1 MNILVTGGTGFIGSH
16 ASMAL
21 LNAGH
26 DVSIIDN
33 LSNSDVHVIK
43 RLEMLSSTSI
53 DFEEVDITNKE
64 SLELF
69 FNNRNIEGVMHFAG
83 MKAVSESTKE
93 PLMYFQNNII
103 GTINLLAS
111 MKKFNVKKLIFSSSA
126 TVYGDPS
133 YLPIDENHPTCA
145 INPYGRTKL
154 HLEEM
159 IRDLAMSD
167 PDFSAICLRYFNPIG
182 AHESYVIG
190 ENPSGVPNNL
200 IPYLIKVAAKKYPHL
215 SIYGDDY
222 DTSDGSGVRDYIHV
236 QDLVLGHLAALD
248 ALLKVK
254 LKTNFNIYNLGTG
267 KGTSVFEIVE
277 MFEKVTGINIPVKIA
292 ERRPGDIAASYASI
306 SKANLELN
314 WESKFSLEEMIRSS
328 WNFYLKSLK

>member
-43 RLEMLSSTSI
+43 RLEMLSSSSI

-167 PDFSAICLRYFNPIG
+167 PDLNHARSALQKLD
-182 AHESYVIG
+182 H
-190 ENPSGVPNNL
+190 L
-200 IPYLIKVAAKKYPHL
+200 I
-215 SIYGDDY
+215 
-222 DTSDGSGVRDYIHV
+222 V
-236 QDLVLGHLAALD
+236 QDIFL
-248 ALLKVK
+248 
-254 LKTNFNIYNLGTG
+254 TEFQQ
-267 KGTSVFEIVE
+267 
-277 MFEKVTGINIPVKIA
+277 
-292 ERRPGDIAASYASI
+292 
-306 SKANLELN
+306 
-314 WESKFSLEEMIRSS
+314 RS
-328 WNFYLKSLK
+328 NQFYPIKENEVWFYSTHR